1 MLCVKKNLYF
11 IVIYDK
17 INCIMLME
25 FCDIWF
31 LWEDIVMEYLFGEW
45 DLIRLIVRII
55 YIVFL

>member
-1 MLCVKKNLYF
+1 MCKKKYLYF

-45 DLIRLIVRII
+45 DLIGLIVRII

>member
-45 DLIRLIVRII
+45 DLIGLIVRII
-55 YIVFL
+55 YKVFL

>member
-1 MLCVKKNLYF
+1 MCKKIYF

-45 DLIRLIVRII
+45 DLIGLIVRII